1 MFLKVCTCICNKPK
15 ALTFENIKRSH
26 SDCEHGNLAHDQIQN
41 AKLIWIRENQN
52 VLRHEK
58 KYSELVNSLNLFEE
72 KDGISRSKG
81 RITNSHLPY
90 KTRSLILM
98 SKNPNFQNCPS
109 LNATAE
115 FRSNYLLTQGKS
127 FVKKILFDCV
137 TCKHYDTR
145 PYNYPKP
152 PDLPKERVS
161 CETPFSN
168 SEVDYL
174 GPVYCKN
181 IYDANSSDDG
191 DRHKAFY
198 AVVVFFGS
206 PNMGS
211 VENY

>member
-1 MFLKVCTCICNKPK
+1 M
-15 ALTFENIKRSH
+15 
-26 SDCEHGNLAHDQIQN
+26 
-41 AKLIWIRENQN
+41 
-52 VLRHEK
+52 
-58 KYSELVNSLNLFEE
+58 ELV
-72 KDGISRSKG
+72 DQKG
-81 RITNSHLPY
+81 VYITNSHLPE
-90 KTRSLILM
+90 TRSPILM
-98 SKNPNFQNCPS
+98 SKNPNFQNYPS

-161 CETPFSN
+161 YETPFSN

-181 IYDANSSDDG
+181 IYDANSSDDE

-206 PNMGS
+206 PNHG
-211 VENY
+211 EC

>member
-1 MFLKVCTCICNKPK
+1 MDKG
-15 ALTFENIKRSH
+15 ESKRVT
-26 SDCEHGNLAHDQIQN
+26 ER
-41 AKLIWIRENQN
+41 K
-52 VLRHEK
+52 
-58 KYSELVNSLNLFEE
+58 
-72 KDGISRSKG
+72 KG

-90 KTRSLILM
+90 ETRSPILM
-98 SKNPNFQNCPS
+98 SKNPNFQNYPS

-115 FRSNYLLTQGKS
+115 FRSNYLLKQGQN

-161 CETPFSN
+161 YETPFSN

-181 IYDANSSDDG
+181 IYDANSSDDE

-198 AVVVFFGS
+198 AVVVFFRS
-206 PNMGS
+206 PNTGS
-211 VENY
+211 VENYC